1 MKLASILPLAISL
14 LLTAGCATMETV
26 RAENRANLNRLQLG
40 MTKEE
45 VLAVMGTKTVTTYR
59 DGVRGEQ
66 ITNPYRT
73 EVHRAA
79 GHVFEILFYYT
90 DIKANDGAITDD
102 ELTPIVLKDGRL
114 DGWGWS
120 YWNDIVRTYEIRVR

>member
-1 MKLASILPLAISL
+1 MKRTIALSL
-14 LLTAGCATMETV
+14 LLTGILSACATMDTV
-26 RAENRANLNRLQLG
+26 RAQNRANLNRLALG

-73 EVHRAA
+73 EVHQAG
-79 GHVFEILFYYT
+79 GHVWEILFYYT
-90 DIKANDGAITDD
+90 DNKADDGAITDD

-120 YWNDIVRTYEIRVR
+120 YWQDIVRTYEIRVR

>member
-14 LLTAGCATMETV
+14 LLTAGCATMDTV

-59 DGVRGEQ
+59 EGVRGEQ

-73 EVHRAA
+73 EMHRAG
-79 GHVFEILFYYT
+79 GHTWEIMYYLT
-90 DIKANDGAITDD
+90 DLKADDDAITDD
-102 ELTPIVLKDGRL
+102 ELTPIVLKDGKL

-120 YWNDIVRTYEIRVR
+120 YLQDVARTYEIRIR